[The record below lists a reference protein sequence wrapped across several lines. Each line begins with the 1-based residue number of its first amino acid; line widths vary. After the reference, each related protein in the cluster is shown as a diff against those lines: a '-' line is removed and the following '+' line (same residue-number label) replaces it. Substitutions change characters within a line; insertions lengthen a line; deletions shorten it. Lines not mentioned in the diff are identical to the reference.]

1 MTTREAAVKTVVEY
15 GIQTQNSKT
24 ILVVTE
30 DLGEAESTLDMLG
43 SGTLI
48 KRTVRYG
55 PWRSVHDEGG
65 LTAAV

>member
-1 MTTREAAVKTVVEY
+1 MTTRNAAVTVVEY

-24 ILVVTE
+24 ILVVTD
-30 DLGEAESTLDMLG
+30 DLHEAESTLDMLG

-48 KRTVRYG
+48 QRTVRYS
-55 PWRSVHDEGG
+55 PWHSVQGDGG